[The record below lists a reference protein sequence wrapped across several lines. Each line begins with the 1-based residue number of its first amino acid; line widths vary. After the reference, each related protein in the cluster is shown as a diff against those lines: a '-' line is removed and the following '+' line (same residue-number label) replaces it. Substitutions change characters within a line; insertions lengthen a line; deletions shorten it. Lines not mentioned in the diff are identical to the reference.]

1 LKSQRRRLLLVPA
14 IATALLAVVAS
25 SAQASH
31 RAPAAKEPAAKP
43 VSAAAWR
50 AIVAKAKQ
58 EGSLTV
64 YTIQSPVTVAAAAAK
79 FKELY
84 GISVTVNRN
93 VDAVLLP
100 QINAEEKTGN
110 AIADVWVTTSKGI
123 VLGALKNKW
132 VADAVGPNL
141 FKKRFDRSK
150 WTLGKAF
157 IQGLSTL
164 GIAWNTQAV
173 PQGVKDIPDFLSP
186 TFADGKLGVIDPS
199 ISVSA
204 VAFYDWLQKT
214 YGASILQKLAA
225 QKPKIYTSSLPMTQA
240 VESGEIVGGTFTVG
254 TALDDRE
261 SKGAPIDFKL
271 WARDNY
277 VAANSIALIKGAPN
291 ELAARL
297 YMNWLLTPRGAAA
310 VAKNISAY
318 SPLPGAPPPPGLPS
332 LKDIDALPPI
342 PATKLKAA
350 QDQALAVARQA
361 FGR

>member
-1 LKSQRRRLLLVPA
+1 MREALKSQRRRLLLVPA

-186 TFADGKLGVIDPS
+186 TFAGGKLGVIDPS

-254 TALDDRE
+254 TALDDRA

-271 WARDNY
+271 PNNG
-277 VAANSIALIKGAPN
+277 NSFNSSYLTMILKQAPHPN
-291 ELAARL
+291 
-297 YMNWLLTPRGAAA
+297 
-310 VAKNISAY
+310 
-318 SPLPGAPPPPGLPS
+318 
-332 LKDIDALPPI
+332 
-342 PATKLKAA
+342 AA
-350 QDQALAVARQA
+350 QLWANFVMSPGGQTLINRRFGAVYPNLPDTFYAQPYKIRLNDYTQPKVNAFLDKWNAL
-361 FGR
+361 FKK